1 MRGGCPVPETARDA
15 VHAGE
20 DAVAVSDETVETV
33 PAVAVHLH
41 G

>member
-1 MRGGCPVPETARDA
+1 MRGVCPVPGTARDA
-15 VHAGE
+15 VHADE
-20 DAVAVSDETVETV
+20 NADVVSDGETV